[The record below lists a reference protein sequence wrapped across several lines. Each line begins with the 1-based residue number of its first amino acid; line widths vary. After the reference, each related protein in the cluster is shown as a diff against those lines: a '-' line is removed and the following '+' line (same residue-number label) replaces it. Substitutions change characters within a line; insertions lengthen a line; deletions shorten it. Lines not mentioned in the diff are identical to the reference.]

1 MKHSRRKTMQ
11 ITLVALFL
19 FQTLQVTP
27 LLENDFVQ
35 VFRNSAPCASA
46 AAACGERVVVAL
58 GSIDLNDQK
67 MERGDVKVF
76 KTGERYSAPKSG
88 DYLEVAIKPVHPR
101 VILARVQTPP
111 PPDNK
116 VLYDDNQFVIFEENL
131 KPGETSALHSHNQ
144 RLAVFLNATQVQQ
157 WTDGKSEVRDL
168 VPDLVTFRDAVVHV
182 SKDVGKIPIRNILI
196 EFKP

>member
-1 MKHSRRKTMQ
+1 MKHSRRKNMQ

-131 KPGETSALHSHNQ
+131 NPGETSALHSHNQ